1 MDINKIEKIMNNKS
15 IILLLLLVL
24 LGCEK
29 GDGFAEFGHTYI
41 YIPQSM
47 VSGGIDNYYLVPA
60 GGEENNYNFKIEDN
74 KVNIILGVLRS
85 GALNSDSYSVDVKS
99 YAPSNEVLTSLNGI
113 ALPETIFTLPNT
125 VNVDSEKTGEVF
137 YLSVDAT
144 ALKSETFNNQTLVLT
159 VEISNPSNYELAEK
173 GTKVNVVIDV
183 EKIRGF
189 LK

>member
-24 LGCEK
+24 LGCDK
-29 GDGFAEFGHTYI
+29 GDGFTKFGYTYI

-74 KVNIILGVLRS
+74 KVKIILGVLRS
-85 GALNSDSYSVDVKS
+85 GSSGSESYNVDVKS
-99 YAPSNEVLTSLNGI
+99 YTPSNEVLTSLKGI
-113 ALPETIFTLPNT
+113 ALPESIFTLPNT
-125 VNVDSEKTGEVF
+125 VSVGSDKTGEVF
-137 YLSVDAT
+137 YLSVDVT